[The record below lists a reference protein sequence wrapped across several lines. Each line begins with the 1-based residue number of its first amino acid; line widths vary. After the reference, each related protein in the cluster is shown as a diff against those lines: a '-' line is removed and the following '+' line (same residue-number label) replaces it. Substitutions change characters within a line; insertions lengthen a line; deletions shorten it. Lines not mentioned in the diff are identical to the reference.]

1 MLQVE
6 RSAWI
11 ACKQKEKQLALP
23 GANKDKFEAEIEQ
36 LMDMSGAVPMYL
48 NQFCDAFVKAKPGEF
63 QMQQAM
69 STYAAESLA
78 PVVDGNLVEF
88 ARSLLEKG
96 SERFF
101 DLAELFLRNDIVPSD
116 TKIIDHRYFYVM
128 PAAASDAFRASGHG
142 YAVCAIHHRG

>member
-1 MLQVE
+1 MNSFFISCSSSTYFSTLLQVE

-63 QMQQAM
+63 RMQQAM

-78 PVVDGNLVEF
+78 PVVDGTHGISM
-88 ARSLLEKG
+88 ATC
-96 SERFF
+96 
-101 DLAELFLRNDIVPSD
+101 
-116 TKIIDHRYFYVM
+116 TKCI
-128 PAAASDAFRASGHG
+128 
-142 YAVCAIHHRG
+142 